1 MSFSIYVNSSDKNPS
16 DQINDL
22 MTNFILNYNTR
33 VILGFANFNITDSDS
48 ESIPG
53 IDNMTDSD
61 IINLVK
67 VVQNDNIKSKI
78 SLSIGGPNH
87 FANSELYSNPEQLA
101 NNINKLL
108 IKYKFSGVDFNI
120 QEINVPYDFVKNLS
134 LLINT
139 LRSIN
144 NGLNIT
150 LTITT
155 QGWDLNLNKFYQIE
169 LINSTIHNINALQ
182 TMEYDMLIDGD
193 NTYAQQI
200 IKDIDFYLHNWLV
213 QTNKLIVILKPGI
226 DNTLIDNNKHNLLIP
241 DALFVANAIKSIQC
255 NGICIWSAYID
266 SKGCDGNDP
275 NEYSVEIKT
284 ILELYPPGPPHP
296 LPPNPPTSPKLTKD
310 EISKIKVNVS
320 RIIDYTQKTYD
331 EQKFV
336 INDVINTLKIAV
348 SNPPAD
354 PQSDTWKIWV
364 DLGIDVICII
374 LPEVGVPAK
383 VAMSAEIG
391 LSIFKSTLDYLTEN
405 SKSFKDNPELQLDV
419 DQTYLSERNKYTC
432 DAIKKYFSFMY
443 DDPQTYRDQDF
454 KYKDKSYTLRDL
466 IDIDIPDPNSTV
478 FFSMVQQN
486 GRQFRNLITVSE
498 MAKIK
503 IWNIYNICDGG
514 YDPDHGIEQDSP
526 FGWIFNPITYKVYN
540 KRIRGINKGDVG
552 KGARIFANDE
562 IWHFHPDY
570 NHVEA
575 FGNSDDDLVS
585 SFLFAGNQFI
595 NSDSNKED
603 DKKKPSQHAGL
614 VYPWIVTD
622 KYILSQR
629 WYITNGPVETTS
641 AQYALADGD
650 FMKWLFIDDGFGN
663 VINPNGAM
671 YRYDIL
677 RNGLLDNGKDI
688 PENISYDGPIQFQSS
703 DNQYKYPGCSDLSSD
718 NYNKIYTDDF
728 YTYSK
733 IKGVEEIV
741 EEEGGVIEQVKEESI
756 FRIIWKYIRKMCC
769 KRKSE

>member
-22 MTNFILNYNTR
+22 TTNFILNYNTR
-33 VILGFANFNITDSDS
+33 VILGFANFNITDPDA
-48 ESIPG
+48 ETIPG
-53 IDNMTDSD
+53 IDNMSSDD

-87 FANSELYSNPEQLA
+87 FGNSELYANPEQLA

-108 IKYKFSGVDFNI
+108 TKYKFDGVDFNMGDSSD
-120 QEINVPYDFVKNLS
+120 VPYYFTNNIS

-144 NGLNIT
+144 PKLYIT
-150 LTITT
+150 LTTGA
-155 QGWDLNLNKFYQIE
+155 QAWLPNNYEYQ
-169 LINSTIHNINALQ
+169 LIKSTIDNINAWQ
-182 TMEYDMLIDGD
+182 VMEHDLYINKDNSYTDQIYYDINYYSSNL
-193 NTYAQQI
+193 NPTYWNINPDKTI
-200 IKDIDFYLHNWLV
+200 I
-213 QTNKLIVILKPGI
+213 ILKPGI
-226 DNTLIDNNKHNLLIP
+226 DNTNIDNNQHKLSLS
-241 DALFVANAIKSIQC
+241 DALDITKFAKDKKYQ
-255 NGICIWSAYID
+255 GIGIYTSYID

-320 RIIDYTQKTYD
+320 RIMDYTQKTYD
-331 EQKFV
+331 EQQYV

-383 VAMSAEIG
+383 VAMAAEIG
-391 LSIFKSTLDYLTEN
+391 LSIFKSTLDYLTDN

-419 DQTYLSERNKYTC
+419 DQTHLSERNKYTC
-432 DAIKKYFSFMY
+432 DAIHKYFSFMY

-466 IDIDIPDPNSTV
+466 IDIDIPEPDSTV

-514 YDPDHGIEQDSP
+514 YDPDHGLEQDSP
-526 FGWIFNPITYKVYN
+526 FGWIFNPISYKVYN
-540 KRIRGINKGDVG
+540 KRIRGINTGDVG

-562 IWHFHPDY
+562 VWHYHPDY
-570 NHVEA
+570 AHVES
-575 FGNSDDDLVS
+575 FGNSDDDLVG

-595 NSDSNKED
+595 NSDSNKDD

-641 AQYALADGD
+641 AQYSLADGD

-688 PENISYDGPIQFQSS
+688 PENIPYDGPIQFQSS
-703 DNQYKYPGCSDLSSD
+703 DNQYKYPGCSDLSTN

-733 IKGVEEIV
+733 LG
-741 EEEGGVIEQVKEESI
+741 EEEGAEEEVREEESI
-756 FRIIWKYIRKMCC
+756 FKIIWKYIFGMCC

>member
-87 FANSELYSNPEQLA
+87 FANSELYANPEQLA

-108 IKYKFSGVDFNI
+108 LKYKFSGVDFNI

-200 IKDIDFYLHNWLV
+200 IKDIDFYIHNWLV

-241 DALFVANAIKSIQC
+241 DALFVANAVKSIQC
-255 NGICIWSAYID
+255 NGICIWSSYID

-320 RIIDYTQKTYD
+320 RIIDYNQKTYD

-432 DAIKKYFSFMY
+432 DAIHKYCSFMY

-503 IWNIYNICDGG
+503 IWNIYNICDGAV
-514 YDPDHGIEQDSP
+514 DPDHGIDQDVP

-570 NHVEA
+570 AHVEA
-575 FGNSDDDLVS
+575 FGNSDDDLVG
-585 SFLFAGNQFI
+585 SFLYAGNQFI
-595 NSDSNKED
+595 NSDSNKDD

-614 VYPWIVTD
+614 VYPWIVCD

-641 AQYALADGD
+641 AKYALADGD

-677 RNGLLDNGKDI
+677 RNGLLDNAKDI
-688 PENISYDGPIQFQSS
+688 PENIPYDGPIQFQSS

-733 IKGVEEIV
+733 LGEGESAEEG
-741 EEEGGVIEQVKEESI
+741 EEEVEEESI
-756 FRIIWKYIRKMCC
+756 FKIILKYVCRMCC